1 MSQSDQTMFALI
13 LSKLD
18 EMNEH
23 LQRLEN
29 QANVVKDVERRGAS
43 VIPFPSYLD
52 EQRGKMKKLIVSTEL
67 IKKALE
73 DAEGIE
79 NTEVAYK
86 IFQQA
91 CFTQASDMVH
101 RVYLNKPVSWPK
113 VNMSFRL
120 NAVDKADASINAIT
134 KYDPANFEDD
144 WAVSHLVRRAYFNKC
159 NYYTKLVKEGMSSLA
174 KEVPSE
180 EAPEQD
186 EIDDTSSEGSEPSSS
201 EDEEEVPVSR
211 KRKSVSSPVP
221 LGLSK
226 KRAPVKKTKASLKK
240 AAGGS
245 KAKRTSK

>member
-1 MSQSDQTMFALI
+1 MSPSDPTMFALI

-18 EMNEH
+18 EINER

-29 QANVVKDVERRGAS
+29 QATVVEASERRGAS

-101 RVYLNKPVSWPK
+101 RVYLNKPVAWSK
-113 VNMSFRL
+113 VNMFFRL
-120 NAVDKADASINAIT
+120 NAVDKANASIKAIT

-144 WAVSHLVRRAYFNKC
+144 WAVLHLVRRAYSNKY
-159 NYYTKLVKEGMSSLA
+159 NYYTKLVKEGYVFCSVL
-174 KEVPSE
+174 KELVLIS
-180 EAPEQD
+180 
-186 EIDDTSSEGSEPSSS
+186 
-201 EDEEEVPVSR
+201 
-211 KRKSVSSPVP
+211 
-221 LGLSK
+221 
-226 KRAPVKKTKASLKK
+226 
-240 AAGGS
+240 
-245 KAKRTSK
+245 